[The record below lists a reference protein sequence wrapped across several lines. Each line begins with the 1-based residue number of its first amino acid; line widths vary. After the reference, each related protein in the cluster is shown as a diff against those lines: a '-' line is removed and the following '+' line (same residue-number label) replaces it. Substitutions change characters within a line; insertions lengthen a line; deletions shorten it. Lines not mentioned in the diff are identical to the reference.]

1 MNLAFFKEKKAT
13 TQNIFGSLM
22 FAVVK
27 SILGISFTN
36 LVMCLAEFVNEIS
49 NMLSTTTN
57 IMEPN
62 IFNVVFFKNKK
73 TKEKTKFTQ
82 LHHMNFEA
90 KIFERGFLS
99 LVIFE
104 SK

>member
-62 IFNVVFFKNKK
+62 IFNVVFLKK
-73 TKEKTKFTQ
+73 KKKEKTKFTQ
-82 LHHMNFEA
+82 LHHVNFEA
-90 KIFERGFLS
+90 KIFKRAFLS